1 MSKCVRCG
9 KSFLTRGKIK
19 LADAEICF
27 KCYDE
32 LGFDH
37 KVGIYGGDPHKW
49 EEIKDGRDVMYAR
62 ENAKK
67 NAQEAANLGLTPK
80 LYEQI
85 KSFEMTNL
93 EVKVLRAI
101 CSTLSDEDR
110 DIDVLDVALGD
121 NGSVI
126 LLIDDVVIIEYK
138 LDEGVKWIRLLNESD
153 EKIRITGAAVINK
166 MADRI
171 VAAYDA
177 GIV

>member
-1 MSKCVRCG
+1 MAKCVRCG

-37 KVGIYGGDPHKW
+37 KIGIYGGDSHKW
-49 EEIKDGRDVMYAR
+49 EDIKDGYDAMRSR
-62 ENAKK
+62 EYAKK
-67 NAQEAANLGLTPK
+67 SAIEAANLGLTPS
-80 LYEQI
+80 LYRQMN
-85 KSFEMTNL
+85 SFEMTNL

-101 CSTLSDEDR
+101 CSTLSDEKR
-110 DIDVLDVALGD
+110 DINVLDCALGD
-121 NGSVI
+121 NGSV
-126 LLIDDVVIIEYK
+126 LLMIDGVVIIEYK
-138 LDEGVKWIRLLNESD
+138 LDEGVKWIRLLNESE

>member
-37 KVGIYGGDPHKW
+37 KIGIYGGDSHKW
-49 EEIKDGRDVMYAR
+49 EEIKDGRDAMYAR
-62 ENAKK
+62 EYAKQNAI
-67 NAQEAANLGLTPK
+67 EAANLGLTPK
-80 LYEQI
+80 LYKQTKDI
-85 KSFEMTNL
+85 AMTNL

-101 CSTLSDEDR
+101 CSALSDENR
-110 DIDVLDVALGD
+110 DIDVLDAVLGD
-121 NGSVI
+121 NGSV
-126 LLIDDVVIIEYK
+126 LLMIDDVVIIEYK

-177 GIV
+177 GIA